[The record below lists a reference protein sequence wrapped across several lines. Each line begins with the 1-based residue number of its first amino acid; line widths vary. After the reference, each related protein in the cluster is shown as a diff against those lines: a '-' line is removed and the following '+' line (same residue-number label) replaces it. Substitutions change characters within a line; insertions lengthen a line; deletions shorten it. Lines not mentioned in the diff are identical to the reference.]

1 MGEEQRSSACIGR
14 RYKNVLWKRK
24 KANLDVHYEVIDEV
38 DETHVTVTLEVE
50 QAEISWE
57 VPQNLEDVMDKIVR
71 KNRHVATYLW
81 QLKGFQLATYAC
93 M

>member
-50 QAEISWE
+50 QAEIS
-57 VPQNLEDVMDKIVR
+57 
-71 KNRHVATYLW
+71 
-81 QLKGFQLATYAC
+81 
-93 M
+93 